1 MRIVALRQRER
12 RPKGK
17 EAPPEERAS
26 YKKKPWSSSVGR
38 EAVVVTEA
46 VSDGPFTA
54 DWKLERAAVPVNKIA
69 IEYSVGR

>member
-1 MRIVALRQRER
+1 MRYVRGSEDR
-12 RPKGK
+12 KGK
-17 EAPPEERAS
+17 KHLRRKELLN
-26 YKKKPWSSSVGR
+26 KKKPWSSSVGR
-38 EAVVVTEA
+38 EAVVVAEA